1 MGGLSRRSFFAVS
14 VGGLTA
20 LQSQRGAFA
29 ALPSDTIGLSQ
40 GANFAYANALNF
52 KLFLQNKKTLGLVGL
67 VSLRPVEGELGGYA
81 DGNLI
86 LFPFK
91 LSASSPDAQAFL
103 PGRSAAKPLIA
114 TGPMT
119 PGGLP
124 PDEYLC
130 HYVLN
135 VRPQNFVSFSV
146 GVPFSRGAAKR
157 EWHTNVNDI
166 AGDSIGIGWTSS
178 NLNHPWF
185 AGSRWIPDRD
195 DGKHWRARIIE
206 GLRRLSASDGAVG

>member
-20 LQSQRGAFA
+20 LQSQRGALA
-29 ALPSDTIGLSQ
+29 ALPSDAIGLSQ
-40 GANFAYANALNF
+40 GANFAHANALNF
-52 KLFLQNKKTLGLVGL
+52 KLFLQNKKTLGLIGL
-67 VSLRPVEGELGGYA
+67 VSLRPVEGELDSYA

-86 LFPFK
+86 LFPFE
-91 LSASSPDAQAFL
+91 LSAASPDARAFL

-114 TGPMT
+114 TVPMT

-135 VRPQNFVSFSV
+135 VRPQNFISFSV
-146 GVPFSRGAAKR
+146 GTPFSHGAAKR
-157 EWHTNVNDI
+157 EWHTNVDDI
-166 AGDSIGIGWTSS
+166 AGNSIGIGWTSA
-178 NLNHPWF
+178 NMNHPWF

-195 DGKHWRARIIE
+195 DGKHRRARIIE
-206 GLRRLSASDGAVG
+206 GLLRLSAFGGAVG

>member
-1 MGGLSRRSFFAVS
+1 MGGVSRRSFFAVS

-20 LQSQRGAFA
+20 LQSHRGALA

-52 KLFLQNKKTLGLVGL
+52 KLFLKNKETLGLVGL
-67 VSLRPVEGELGGYA
+67 VSLRPVEGGLGGYA

-91 LSASSPDAQAFL
+91 LGAYSPEAQAFL

-114 TGPMT
+114 TVPMT

-135 VRPQNFVSFSV
+135 VRPQNFLSYSV
-146 GVPFSRGAAKR
+146 GLPFSHGAAKR
-157 EWHTNVNDI
+157 EWHTIVDNI
-166 AGDSIGIGWTSS
+166 GGHSIGIGWTSA
-178 NLNHPWF
+178 NMNHPWF

-206 GLRRLSASDGAVG
+206 GLRQLSAFGGAVG